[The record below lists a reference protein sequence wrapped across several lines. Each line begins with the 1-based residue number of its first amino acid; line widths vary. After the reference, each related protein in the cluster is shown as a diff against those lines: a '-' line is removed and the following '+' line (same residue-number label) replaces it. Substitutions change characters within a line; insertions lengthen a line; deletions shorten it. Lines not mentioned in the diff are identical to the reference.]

1 MKKNRQNTL
10 QNRKGFTLVELMI
23 VVVIMGILV
32 AVAIPIYN
40 TATNNARAKT
50 CASNCEVIEK
60 AATQYMMTYDVETV
74 NNIFKDG
81 TKTEVTVKTAADFET
96 NFTSDFLALFKKDN
110 LPVCP
115 EGGEITIKVLD
126 GGTSIDASCATHK

>member
-1 MKKNRQNTL
+1 MKQNRQNTL

-40 TATNNARAKT
+40 ASTKNAKAKT
-50 CASNCEVIEK
+50 CATNCDIIEK

-74 NNIFKDG
+74 KNIFKDT
-81 TKTEVTVKTAADFET
+81 TKTEVKVTTVADFKD
-96 NFTSDFLALFKKDN
+96 NFTPEFLALFKEDN
-110 LPVCP
+110 FPVCP
-115 EGGEITIKVLD
+115 EDGEITIKVLD
-126 GGTSIDASCATHK
+126 GGTSIDASCAAHP